1 MSNILKDEKFMK
13 YVDARLDQWATW
25 YGTGNSYGLG
35 YPHRS
40 MEHLLMTEAATSK
53 SVTPKYLP
61 CNEEAE
67 EIERFVVEMEKQN
80 KKMGIVLRFH
90 YFEPGAL
97 RTQAE
102 NFSKKYSD
110 ISYNTFKDYVDMA
123 RYWLAGRLSAY
134 HKNKKKLK
142 SIAL

>member
-1 MSNILKDEKFMK
+1 
-13 YVDARLDQWATW
+13 W
-25 YGTGNSYGLG
+25 YSSGNSYGLG
-35 YPHRS
+35 YPRRS
-40 MEHLLMTEAATSK
+40 IEHAMMTEGFSDKTAKSK
-53 SVTPKYLP
+53 FLP
-61 CNEEAE
+61 SNDEAE

-102 NFSKKYSD
+102 NFSEKHSD

-123 RYWLAGRLSAY
+123 RYWLAGR
-134 HKNKKKLK
+134 
-142 SIAL
+142 